1 MEVVMIHFRPGSQMY
16 QLLTL
21 LSVVGEF
28 PLRSIHL
35 LGNERVY
42 KTLIFK
48 LTSPQIVREYGTEEE
63 TRCRLLTLAGK
74 GAGKAVRLYKGALPL
89 LKKLGAYEYYMEAF
103 WGHRF
108 PGDAAHRERNFRV
121 AEAVALCMHA
131 GVETRP
137 YVLPKL
143 QNRAIVNVVPMTP
156 SLYLSKE
163 LKRVGKTEMNKTMYV
178 RMIGSLFSGRECFAV
193 YNTRNAAMKWNGMGE
208 FKALHHL
215 IEIGR
220 MNAGIGEIDSA
231 ILMGESDEIAIKTLA
246 ADRDNRRSERFDGI
260 YRHIYFVPLNE
271 FGGRLL
277 RVLITPNRNEKLLG
291 KLFPPNL
298 RSYDRGAFEY
308 DAYMNRT
315 YILSHLDGDIG
326 RLIRFREGIENQ
338 HLQCEVLC
346 YPEQVKF
353 LKAYLGELVSLKT
366 ISLDAVES
374 ALK

>member
-1 MEVVMIHFRPGSQMY
+1 MEVAMIHFRPGSQMH

-42 KTLIFK
+42 KTLISK
-48 LTSPQIVREYGTEEE
+48 LTSPQILREYGTEEE

-74 GAGKAVRLYKGALPL
+74 GAVKAVRLYKGALPL
-89 LKKLGAYEYYMEAF
+89 LIKLGAYEYYMEAF

-121 AEAVALCMHA
+121 AEAVALCTNA

-137 YVLPKL
+137 YRLPKL
-143 QNRAIVNVVPMTP
+143 QNRAIMNVVPTTP

-215 IEIGR
+215 MEIGR

-308 DAYMNRT
+308 DAYMNGT

-366 ISLDAVES
+366 ISLDAMES

>member
-42 KTLIFK
+42 KTLISK
-48 LTSPQIVREYGTEEE
+48 LTSPQILREYGTEEE

-74 GAGKAVRLYKGALPL
+74 GAVKAVRLYKGALPL
-89 LKKLGAYEYYMEAF
+89 LRKLGAYEYYMEAF

-121 AEAVALCMHA
+121 AEAVALCMNA

-137 YVLPKL
+137 YRLPKL
-143 QNRAIVNVVPMTP
+143 QNRAIMNVVPTTP

-178 RMIGSLFSGRECFAV
+178 RMIGSLFSGMECFAV

-271 FGGRLL
+271 FGGKLL

-308 DAYMNRT
+308 DAYMNGT

-326 RLIRFREGIENQ
+326 RLIRFRDGIENQ

-353 LKAYLGELVSLKT
+353 LKAYLGELASLKT

-374 ALK
+374 VLK